1 MEGRKAPPIDLSK
14 TLVGLDDED
23 LTKYDAD
30 SIRKKVIARV
40 QKMGLT
46 MQPQPMRDGQPLIPI
61 IDAGKIS
68 GISNMDL
75 TNKRGEYVAVFA
87 YAAEMRVLADAMAEA
102 YEEQAEFVKNK
113 VFLVAQGNI
122 EERKAVARTNPR
134 YVTLKEKLLEWKAT
148 AALLAAKC
156 GSLEGA
162 SAVLSRD
169 VEFRKEERAQTVR
182 NHNIEQQRRRV
193 FRGSKR

>member
-14 TLVGLDDED
+14 TLAGLDDED
-23 LTKYDAD
+23 LTRYDAE
-30 SIRKKVIARV
+30 SIRKKVISRV
-40 QKMGLT
+40 QKMGLQ
-46 MQPQPMRDGQPLIPI
+46 MQPQPLRDGKPLLPI
-61 IDAGKIS
+61 IDAGKVS
-68 GISNMDL
+68 GISNRDL
-75 TNKRGEYVAVFA
+75 TDKRGEYVAVFA

-102 YEEQAEFVKNK
+102 YEEQAEFVKSK

-122 EERKAVARTNPR
+122 EERKAAAKTNSR
-134 YVTLKEKLLEWKAT
+134 YVKLKEKHLEWKAT
-148 AALLAAKC
+148 AALLGAKC

-169 VEFRKEERAQTVR
+169 VEFRRDERAQTVR

-193 FRGSKR
+193 FRGSK